1 MARRDWPAAIA
12 AYSALLGDGS
22 DAEVLKRLAVACSN
36 AGRHAEAIAY
46 ADRALLISPRDPDM
60 LHMAGLARLNAGQD
74 LDTARR
80 LLARASE
87 ADPANRLF
95 RADLAR
101 GEVATR

>member
-1 MARRDWPAAIA
+1 
-12 AYSALLGDGS
+12 
-22 DAEVLKRLAVACSN
+22 VACSN

-80 LLARASE
+80 LLARASGRSGQ
-87 ADPANRLF
+87 PPVPR
-95 RADLAR
+95 RSGAR
-101 GEVATR
+101 